1 VTVDLTVTHHHRKGV
16 TVMSLSDTS
25 IRNAKPSEKPIK
37 LADGG
42 GLYLLLNTSGAKWW
56 RLDYRFSGKRKTLSM
71 GVYPEVGLRAARDKR
86 DEARRLL
93 AEGIDPGENRKI
105 QKAARYERSENSFEV
120 VAREWFAKFSP
131 NWASSHA
138 VKIIRRLERD
148 VFPWLGD
155 RPVGE
160 IKAAELLRAIKKIE
174 SRGVLET
181 AHRALQNCSQ
191 IFRYA
196 VAHGLCERDPSS
208 DLRGALPPVKGR
220 HFAAIID
227 PVGVA
232 KLLHSFDEFKGSYV
246 VLCALRLSPLFF
258 VRPGELRTAEWS
270 QFDLESGEWRYI
282 VSKTNTAHLVPL
294 ASQAVTILK
303 DIFALT
309 GHGRYVFAGR
319 DPQRPMSENT
329 VNAALRRLGYDTQ
342 KDMTGHGFRA
352 MARTILHEELHFD
365 PVVIEHQLAHSV
377 PDALGTAYNRTKFLK
392 ERRVMMQKWADYL
405 DKLKAGAEVIPLL
418 PAKAAI

>member
-1 VTVDLTVTHHHRKGV
+1 
-16 TVMSLSDTS
+16 MPLSDTS
-25 IRNAKPSEKPIK
+25 IRNAKSPEKPIK

-42 GLYLLLNTSGAKWW
+42 GLYLLLKPNGAKWW
-56 RLDYRFSGKRKTLSM
+56 RLDYRFAGKRKTLSM
-71 GVYPEVGLRAARDKR
+71 GVYPEVGLKAARDKR
-86 DEARRLL
+86 DEAKRLL
-93 AEGIDPGENRKI
+93 ADGIDPGENRKI
-105 QKAARYERSENSFEV
+105 QKAARTERSENSFEV

-131 NWASSHA
+131 NWADSHA

-148 VFPWLGD
+148 VFPWLGA
-155 RPVGE
+155 RPIAE
-160 IKAAELLRAIKKIE
+160 IKAAELLRAIKKTE

-196 VAHGLCERDPSS
+196 VAHGLCERDPST

-227 PVGVA
+227 PAGVA
-232 KLLHSFDEFKGSYV
+232 KLLRSFDDFKGSYV
-246 VLCALRLSPLFF
+246 VLCALKLAPLFF
-258 VRPGELRTAEWS
+258 VRPGELRKAEWE
-270 QFDLESGEWRYI
+270 QIDLDSGQWSYTAT
-282 VSKTNTAHLVPL
+282 KTDTAHLVPL
-294 ASQAVTILK
+294 ASQAVAILR
-303 DIFALT
+303 DLFALT

-342 KDMTGHGFRA
+342 KDITGHGFRG

-377 PDALGTAYNRTKFLK
+377 PDALGTAYNRTKFIK
-392 ERRVMMQKWADYL
+392 ERRVMMQTWADYL
-405 DKLKAGAEVIPLL
+405 EGLKASD
-418 PAKAAI
+418 K